1 MVAQLKI
8 IRYQASVIV
17 LVALVA
23 VMLNIEGLDY
33 KALLYG
39 GGISLTVS
47 LVMLLRV
54 NQATK
59 KVSEGNQS
67 GNLYIYIGA
76 IERLFVSIALF
87 GLGFVWLKLMPLPMI
102 VGLIAGQVG
111 FSIGGYK
118 VKD

>member
-1 MVAQLKI
+1 LGAQLKI
-8 IRYQASVIV
+8 IRYQAVVIV
-17 LVALVA
+17 LSVV
-23 VMLNIEGLDY
+23 VTGILNVGWLDY

-39 GGISLTVS
+39 GSISLTVS

-87 GLGFVWLKLMPLPMI
+87 GLGFVWLKLMPFPMI
-102 VGLIAGQVG
+102 VGLIVGQIG
-111 FSIGGYK
+111 FSVGGYK
-118 VKD
+118 AKD

>member
-1 MVAQLKI
+1 MGAQLKI
-8 IRYQASVIV
+8 IGYQ
-17 LVALVA
+17 VALVA
-23 VMLNIEGLDY
+23 LLASVAGLLNVESLDY
-33 KALLYG
+33 KSLLYG
-39 GGISLTVS
+39 GGISLVAS

-59 KVSEGNQS
+59 KVSEGNQG

-76 IERLFVSIALF
+76 IERLFVSIVLF

-111 FSIGGYK
+111 FTIGGYK

>member
-1 MVAQLKI
+1 MIVL
-8 IRYQASVIV
+8 SVIV
-17 LVALVA
+17 AGI
-23 VMLNIEGLDY
+23 LNIEWLDY

-39 GGISLTVS
+39 GSISLTVS

-102 VGLIAGQVG
+102 AGLIAGQIG
-111 FSIGGYK
+111 FSVGGYK
-118 VKD
+118 AKD